1 MKNAFSIL
9 ALMMTCSAR
18 LSAASDWVVP
28 ALNLTF
34 HNTVPNKGV
43 ASQYPRVPARFPII
57 GQEGHTFTFE
67 YPGCFS
73 SVELVEEG
81 SGETVVYEMAVDE
94 KTSEPMESLDSQKHS
109 QFCSRMRNAQVH
121 ALNICQSRRHYAE
134 GKC

>member
-9 ALMMTCSAR
+9 ALMMACSAR

-94 KTSEPMESLDSQKHS
+94 ATTQITVPEEFQGEYEIRFYSTTYYLSCTVEL
-109 QFCSRMRNAQVH
+109 
-121 ALNICQSRRHYAE
+121 
-134 GKC
+134 